1 MVRKGRCI
9 RRAPPAATVLMTDCR
24 PGRPTPRRATLPS
37 NDSPLAALAPL
48 LRCPHCGAPLEQA
61 DRVLA
66 CEHGHSFDVAR
77 QGHVALLPAGR
88 RIAPGD
94 SSEMVAARETFLG
107 AGHYSPLAAAV
118 VAAAQPVGGTDRAQ
132 CLVDLGAGTGYFLAE
147 LLDEL
152 GDGLG
157 LALDSSR
164 SALRRAMRAHPRIA
178 AIYCDV
184 WQGLPL
190 QDGAADLAVNVF
202 APRNGPEIA
211 RILSPGGALV
221 VAMPAAAHLHQLVSA
236 LGMLRVDAD
245 KQARL
250 RAGLPASLVFES
262 RRHVE
267 FDMTLG
273 PHEVQALVAMGPSAH
288 HLDAEDVRRH
298 LARAFD
304 GHVRVTAS
312 VLVETFRR
320 D

>member
-1 MVRKGRCI
+1 MR
-9 RRAPPAATVLMTDCR
+9 
-24 PGRPTPRRATLPS
+24 S
-37 NDSPLAALAPL
+37 SDSPLGALAPL
-48 LRCPHCGAPLEQA
+48 LQCPHCGAPLAPA
-61 DRVLA
+61 DRALA
-66 CEHGHSFDVAR
+66 CERGHSFDVAR
-77 QGHVALLPAGR
+77 QGHVALLPPGR

-118 VAAAQPVGGTDRAQ
+118 AAAAQPVGRTDGVRR
-132 CLVDLGAGTGYFLAE
+132 LVDLGAGTGYFLAA

-152 GDGLG
+152 PDGLG

-164 SALRRAMRAHPRIA
+164 SALRRAMRAHRRIA
-178 AIYCDV
+178 AVYCDV

-190 QDGAADLAVNVF
+190 RDEAADLAVNVF

-221 VAMPAAAHLHQLVSA
+221 VATPAPAHLHQLVSA

-250 RAGLPASLVFES
+250 RAGLPASLVFAS

-273 PHEVQALVAMGPSAH
+273 RHDVQALVAMGPSAH
-288 HLDAEDVRRH
+288 HLDAEDVGRR
-298 LARAFD
+298 LASAFED
-304 GHVRVTAS
+304 HMRVTAS
-312 VLVETFRR
+312 VLVETFHRV
-320 D
+320 